1 MRDTMESLELTGVVL
16 YAQPLGEYDKRLV
29 ILTGDRGKI
38 TAFAHGARRPNSPL
52 MAACNPFV
60 FGSFT
65 VIPGRNAYTLRS
77 VKAANYF
84 TELAAV
90 QPGIYYGFY
99 FLELASFFSAE
110 EIEARETVNLIYI
123 TLRAILKNN
132 VPLEFLRRVYE
143 CRILSENG
151 VFAPPKD
158 RGSMEE
164 SAWYALHFTTLCKLS
179 ELYSF
184 RLSGKAE
191 EDYTEYVDKMIH
203 RSVDRPMKSLAL
215 LLAMT
220 R

>member
-1 MRDTMESLELTGVVL
+1 MRNTMESLELTGVVL

-84 TELAAV
+84 TELAAA

-110 EIEARETVNLIYI
+110 EMEARETVNLIYVS
-123 TLRAILKNN
+123 LRAILKGN

-151 VFAPPKD
+151 VFAPPQE

-164 SAWYALHFTTLCKLS
+164 SAWYALRFTSLCKLS

-191 EDYTEYVDKMIH
+191 EDYTEYVEKMM
-203 RSVDRPMKSLAL
+203 RRAVDRPMKSLAL